1 MRTLK
6 KSLQIAH
13 VEKKNWKQE
22 MYTFLRAYR
31 STPHTTTNKA
41 PAEILLRYPFRG
53 RIPDITKYV
62 PDHPD
67 EALRTRDTIAK
78 QKMKEY
84 RDCRSHFK
92 KELRIGD
99 TVLGKK
105 LRGNKISGWYDNTPL
120 KVINIKG
127 TMITAA
133 RQGYSITRNSTFFKK
148 VENVVDHGHRDCV
161 REEDDDDED
170 YIPIRQPAPRAATPT
185 QIASPPCSTLPNQE
199 GHGTAQPR
207 RYPQRLNRKP
217 PRRFTQ

>member
-6 KSLQIAH
+6 KSFEIAH

-53 RIPDITKYV
+53 QIPDIMKSV

-84 RDCRSHFK
+84 RDSRSHFK

-99 TVLGKK
+99 TVLVKK

-120 KVINIKG
+120 KVINIIPLLHHH
-127 TMITAA
+127 TFSIITDCN
-133 RQGYSITRNSTFFKK
+133 RST
-148 VENVVDHGHRDCV
+148 
-161 REEDDDDED
+161 
-170 YIPIRQPAPRAATPT
+170 
-185 QIASPPCSTLPNQE
+185 TLFPWLDLP
-199 GHGTAQPR
+199 G
-207 RYPQRLNRKP
+207 
-217 PRRFTQ
+217 F